1 MHEVSIVTG
10 FPAYEATT
18 ANVRS
23 MEILAKRTN
32 VNADALADAM
42 IKLESGESLQPEQAD
57 LITEVVA
64 KLKEPAVVVEDP
76 QEPIA
81 IKLKKIELLLKAI

>member
-1 MHEVSIVTG
+1 LHEVSIVTG